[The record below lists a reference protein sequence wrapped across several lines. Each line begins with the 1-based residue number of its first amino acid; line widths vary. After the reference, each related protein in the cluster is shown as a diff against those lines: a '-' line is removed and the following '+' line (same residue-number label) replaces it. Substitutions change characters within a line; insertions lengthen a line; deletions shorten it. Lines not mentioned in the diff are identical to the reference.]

1 MMNPP
6 EHPQSNRVTI
16 EDLLRVKRA
25 ERPSAEF
32 WSRFEQDLRAKQL
45 AAIVEPRPWWIKLR
59 LPQAARTLARYQMP
73 VGAAAAL
80 ALGFIVVR
88 EYRPVHA
95 ASESDAITATAAS
108 VTQTVATVAA
118 VSEASSPVET
128 ASEPVP
134 VVASLVASVAEI
146 TPVIDTVEQAPAGPG
161 QLLAMIPWAAP
172 QQSLEVDSSIP
183 SSVLGE
189 LPQVHFASAIK
200 PTREHHFEGS
210 VEVEPMLVSASVIE
224 HPVAESESVAQVMP
238 VSPREVR
245 RNHIL
250 SSLVVA
256 DNSSEADR
264 AVLVQAREVVSNS
277 LTDDRL
283 YDSVRRLGMGGDR
296 LTLKF

>member
-6 EHPQSNRVTI
+6 ERRPEPNRVTL
-16 EDLLRVKRA
+16 EELLRVKRA

-45 AAIVEPRPWWIKLR
+45 AAIIEPRPWWLKLR
-59 LPQAARTLARYQMP
+59 LPQVARVVGRYQMP

-88 EYRPVHA
+88 EYRPA
-95 ASESDAITATAAS
+95 ANTAPDVAVSASLAQPVETVVTAEGPVASSAEVASISEPVAAVPSVAAAS
-108 VTQTVATVAA
+108 VETTPVYTADP
-118 VSEASSPVET
+118 SPV
-128 ASEPVP
+128 
-134 VVASLVASVAEI
+134 
-146 TPVIDTVEQAPAGPG
+146 GPG
-161 QLLAMIPWAAP
+161 ALLAMIPWAAP
-172 QQSLEVDSSIP
+172 QQSVDAETASPASA
-183 SSVLGE
+183 LGE
-189 LPQVHFASAIK
+189 LPQVYFASEIK

-210 VEVEPMLVSASVIE
+210 VEVAPMLVSAPVEQSATE
-224 HPVAESESVAQVMP
+224 TEPPVAEVMP

-256 DNSSEADR
+256 DNSSESDR
-264 AVLVQAREVVSNS
+264 AVLVQAREVVANS

>member
-45 AAIVEPRPWWIKLR
+45 AAIVEPRPWWIKVR
-59 LPQAARTLARYQMP
+59 LPQVARILVRYQIP
-73 VGAAAAL
+73 VGAAAVL
-80 ALGFIVVR
+80 ALSFIVVR
-88 EYRPVHA
+88 EYRPVNVA
-95 ASESDAITATAAS
+95 PEVVVSLPVAQSVEAVAVASNVMSPAEGVGDSVVITPAVEKSVDVIPAI
-108 VTQTVATVAA
+108 
-118 VSEASSPVET
+118 ET
-128 ASEPVP
+128 NEPVP
-134 VVASLVASVAEI
+134 V
-146 TPVIDTVEQAPAGPG
+146 GPG
-161 QLLAMIPWAAP
+161 ELLAMIPWAAP
-172 QQSLEVDSSIP
+172 QSASQIDAHAESA
-183 SSVLGE
+183 VLGE
-189 LPQVHFASAIK
+189 LPQIHFAAAIK
-200 PTREHHFEGS
+200 PASELHFDGS
-210 VEVEPMLVSASVIE
+210 VEVAPMLVSAPVVE
-224 HPVAESESVAQVMP
+224 QPVAESESVAQVMP

-256 DNSSEADR
+256 DNSSEVDR
-264 AVLVQAREVVSNS
+264 AVLVQAREVVANS

>member
-1 MMNPP
+1 MMNQPEPP
-6 EHPQSNRVTI
+6 RPNRVTI
-16 EDLLRVKRA
+16 EELLRVKRA
-25 ERPSAEF
+25 ERPSEEF
-32 WSRFEQDLRAKQL
+32 WGRFERDLRAKQL

-88 EYRPVHA
+88 EYRPVNVVPELVVSA
-95 ASESDAITATAAS
+95 PVDETAPTVAS
-108 VTQTVATVAA
+108 VAPVAVPAA
-118 VSEASSPVET
+118 TTSMPDALI
-128 ASEPVP
+128 AP
-134 VVASLVASVAEI
+134 VVVSVAEI
-146 TPVIDTVEQAPAGPG
+146 TPVLEGAEQAPVGSG
-161 QLLAMIPWAAP
+161 ELLAMIPWAAP
-172 QQSLEVDSSIP
+172 QQSAEIDSSP
-183 SSVLGE
+183 APSVLGE

-210 VEVEPMLVSASVIE
+210 VEVEPMLVSVTAEQPAPEIE
-224 HPVAESESVAQVMP
+224 PVAQVMP

-256 DNSSEADR
+256 DNSSDADR
-264 AVLVQAREVVSNS
+264 AVLVQAREVVANS

>member
-6 EHPQSNRVTI
+6 ERRSEPNRVTL
-16 EDLLRVKRA
+16 EELLRVKRA

-45 AAIVEPRPWWIKLR
+45 AAIIEPRPWWLKLR
-59 LPQAARTLARYQMP
+59 LPQVARTVGRYQMP

-88 EYRPVHA
+88 EYRPAADTAPDVAVSASIAQPAETVVAAAGPA
-95 ASESDAITATAAS
+95 ASPVEVAS
-108 VTQTVATVAA
+108 ISAPVAA
-118 VSEASSPVET
+118 VPS
-128 ASEPVP
+128 
-134 VVASLVASVAEI
+134 VAVASVETTSSVYTADPS
-146 TPVIDTVEQAPAGPG
+146 PVGPG
-161 QLLAMIPWAAP
+161 ALLAMIPWAAP
-172 QQSLEVDSSIP
+172 QQSVDAETASP
-183 SSVLGE
+183 APALGE
-189 LPQVHFASAIK
+189 LPQVYFASEIK

-210 VEVEPMLVSASVIE
+210 VEVAPMLVSAPVE
-224 HPVAESESVAQVMP
+224 QPATETEPVAEVLP

-256 DNSSEADR
+256 DNSSDSDR
-264 AVLVQAREVVSNS
+264 AVLVQAREVVANS

>member
-1 MMNPP
+1 M
-6 EHPQSNRVTI
+6 TI

-25 ERPSAEF
+25 ERPSVEF

-45 AAIVEPRPWWIKLR
+45 AAIVEPRPWWIKVR
-59 LPQAARTLARYQMP
+59 LPQVARTLVRYQMP
-73 VGAAAAL
+73 VGVAAVL
-80 ALGFIVVR
+80 ALSFIVVR
-88 EYRPVHA
+88 EYRPMNVA
-95 ASESDAITATAAS
+95 PEVVVTLPVVESVAVVSNVMAPVEIVGDSVAITPMVKKSTE
-108 VTQTVATVAA
+108 VIPTI
-118 VSEASSPVET
+118 EAN
-128 ASEPVP
+128 EPVP
-134 VVASLVASVAEI
+134 V
-146 TPVIDTVEQAPAGPG
+146 GPG
-161 QLLAMIPWAAP
+161 ELLAMIPWAAP
-172 QQSLEVDSSIP
+172 QSASQIDAHAESA
-183 SSVLGE
+183 VLGE
-189 LPQVHFASAIK
+189 LPQIHFAAAIK
-200 PTREHHFEGS
+200 PASELHFEGS
-210 VEVEPMLVSASVIE
+210 VEVAPMLVSAPVVE
-224 HPVAESESVAQVMP
+224 RPVAESEAVAQVMP

>member
-1 MMNPP
+1 MMNQP
-6 EHPQSNRVTI
+6 ERPQTNLVTI

-25 ERPSAEF
+25 ERPSEEF

-59 LPQAARTLARYQMP
+59 LPQFARTAIRYQMP
-73 VGAAAAL
+73 MGAAAAL
-80 ALGFIVVR
+80 VLSFIAVR
-88 EYRPVHA
+88 EYRPSNPV
-95 ASESDAITATAAS
+95 SD
-108 VTQTVATVAA
+108 VVETVPVAPTVLTVAA
-118 VSEASSPVET
+118 VSIAGAPVET
-128 ASEPVP
+128 VIEP
-134 VVASLVASVAEI
+134 VVAVAPAPTLVSAAEI
-146 TPVIDTVEQAPAGPG
+146 APRIETVDQMPVG
-161 QLLAMIPWAAP
+161 QGALLAMIPWAAP
-172 QQSLEVDSSIP
+172 QQSLDADSSLP

-210 VEVEPMLVSASVIE
+210 VEVEPMIVSVTTEQPVPEIE
-224 HPVAESESVAQVMP
+224 PVAQVMP

-256 DNSSEADR
+256 DNSSDADR
-264 AVLVQAREVVSNS
+264 AMLVQAREVVSNS

>member
-1 MMNPP
+1 MINPP

-25 ERPSAEF
+25 ERPSTEF

-45 AAIVEPRPWWIKLR
+45 AAIIEPRPWWIKVR
-59 LPQAARTLARYQMP
+59 LPQVARTLVRYQIP
-73 VGAAAAL
+73 VGAAAVL

-88 EYRPVHA
+88 QYRPVNVAPEIVMDLPA
-95 ASESDAITATAAS
+95 A
-108 VTQTVATVAA
+108 Q
-118 VSEASSPVET
+118 PVEAVAVANNVMVPVKIVGDSVAIAPT
-128 ASEPVP
+128 VEKSADVILAIETNGPVP
-134 VVASLVASVAEI
+134 V
-146 TPVIDTVEQAPAGPG
+146 GPG
-161 QLLAMIPWAAP
+161 ELLAMIPWAAP
-172 QQSLEVDSSIP
+172 LPAAQIDAHAESA
-183 SSVLGE
+183 VLGE
-189 LPQVHFASAIK
+189 LPQIHFAAAIK
-200 PTREHHFEGS
+200 PAGELHFEGS
-210 VEVEPMLVSASVIE
+210 VEVAPMLVSAPVVE
-224 HPVAESESVAQVMP
+224 QPVAESESVAQVMP